1 MGSVTRRGLASTG
14 RDVVGALVLSSW
26 DAFLT
31 VAQSADLDRST
42 RLPGWRAQEICVH
55 LGVWD
60 DYHALDGLLASARA
74 GGGATPDVDA
84 ANARVTAAH
93 RNAPRPDVLAALH
106 RHREAVEHYLRTT
119 APSKLD
125 LAPTAAPVGVLPFL
139 TTMVAECYELAVHA
153 LDLADA
159 GAAQPPESLLDA
171 GLAALADVTGALAAA
186 HDVPGGAALL
196 TPTGGWRFEAGGG
209 GWLVEQ
215 LPGRARVE
223 GAAVTGEAG
232 TLLEASAGRAN
243 PVALLAR
250 RKLGLR
256 DPAGLLALAPLVD
269 AAPNLPGGPILR
281 LAARSLSGAAGLLTR
296 LRR

>member
-1 MGSVTRRGLASTG
+1 
-14 RDVVGALVLSSW
+14 VGALVLSSW
-26 DAFLT
+26 DAFIT

-42 RLPGWRAQEICVH
+42 RLPGWRAQEVCVH
-55 LGVWD
+55 LGAWD
-60 DYHALDGLLASARA
+60 DYRAFEGLLASARA

-84 ANARVTAAH
+84 ANAQVTSAH
-93 RNAPRPDVLAALH
+93 RGAPRAEVLAALR
-106 RHREAVEHYLRTT
+106 RHRDAVEQYLRT
-119 APSKLD
+119 APADLD
-125 LAPTAAPVGVLPFL
+125 LAATVAPVGVLPLL
-139 TTMVAECYELAVHA
+139 TTITAECYELAVHA

-215 LPGRARVE
+215 LPGRVRVE
-223 GAAVTGEAG
+223 GPGVTGEAG

-256 DPAGLLALAPLVD
+256 DPAGLLALTPLVD
-269 AAPNLPGGPILR
+269 VAPNLPGGPILR

>member
-1 MGSVTRRGLASTG
+1 MGTVTRRGLVSAG
-14 RDVVGALVLSSW
+14 RDIVGALVLSSW

-31 VAQSADLDRST
+31 VARSADLDRPS

-60 DYHALDGLLASARA
+60 DYDALDGLLASARA
-74 GGGATPDVDA
+74 GGGGIPDVDA
-84 ANARVTAAH
+84 ANARVTGAH
-93 RNAPRPDVLAALH
+93 RNAPPADVLAALR
-106 RHREAVEHYLRTT
+106 RHRDGIENYLRS
-119 APSKLD
+119 APTDLD

-139 TTMVAECYELAVHA
+139 TTIAAECYELAVHA

-209 GWLVEQ
+209 AWLVEQ

-223 GAAVTGEAG
+223 GPAVTGEAA
-232 TLLEASAGRAN
+232 TLLEASAGRTN

-256 DPAGLLALAPLVD
+256 DPAGLLALAPLVEV
-269 AAPNLPGGPILR
+269 APNLPGGPILR